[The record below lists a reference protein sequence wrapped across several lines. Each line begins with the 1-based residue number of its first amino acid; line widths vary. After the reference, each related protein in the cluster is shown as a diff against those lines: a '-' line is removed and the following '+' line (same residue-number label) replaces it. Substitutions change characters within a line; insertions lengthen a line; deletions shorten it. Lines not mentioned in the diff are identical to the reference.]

1 MRGIFLVD
9 FLKDRTIFLFLV
21 SIEGA
26 LMRRIES
33 GKRPAP
39 PVRVRS
45 HDLGRLWVTVRGHYE
60 PLPSMAGMENPVRRK
75 KRLRLKSSVPKGSR
89 GLRKKSAGSRKR
101 GPGALWEERRRERCE
116 TIGPR
121 KRNTNEDRCV
131 SQRSLP
137 STFLP
142 RKTARDE

>member
-1 MRGIFLVD
+1 MRNIFSVD
-9 FLKDRTIFLFLV
+9 FLNDRTIFLLIV

-60 PLPSMAGMENPVRRK
+60 PLPID
-75 KRLRLKSSVPKGSR
+75 L
-89 GLRKKSAGSRKR
+89 GL
-101 GPGALWEERRRERCE
+101 
-116 TIGPR
+116 
-121 KRNTNEDRCV
+121 
-131 SQRSLP
+131 
-137 STFLP
+137 
-142 RKTARDE
+142 ARDRH

>member
-101 GPGALWEERRRERCE
+101 GPGALWEERRSRALRDDRFLER
-116 TIGPR
+116 GASRRPLR
-121 KRNTNEDRCV
+121 FAAL
-131 SQRSLP
+131 SSLDFSP
-137 STFLP
+137 
-142 RKTARDE
+142 A